1 VTQSFGATIQDRI
14 CAKSLG
20 MCTSTP
26 ILTVTDEGN
35 ENTIEQVEVETDAAN
50 ISNDHK
56 ISNKRHGDKSIASKT
71 TAGSHTVVIHGD
83 STTQSQEILALQK
96 SCQDAGDNVIVVFSD
111 IEYEG
116 GFKDKYLGKTYV
128 KEGGI
133 QPQSVKEDANKEYVD
148 GDDINEEVDE
158 SCEVHG
164 TNANIDE
171 VGITTATEIPVA
183 SRPVAIPEAERKEH
197 LAQRNAA
204 FGL

>member
-1 VTQSFGATIQDRI
+1 MTQSLGATIQDRI
-14 CAKSLG
+14 FAKSLG
-20 MCTSTP
+20 VCTSTP
-26 ILTVTDEGN
+26 ILTVIDDGN
-35 ENTIEQVEVETDAAN
+35 ENTIEQVDVETDAAKV
-50 ISNDHK
+50 IGHK
-56 ISNKRHGDKSIASKT
+56 IPNKRHGDKSIASKT

-83 STTQSQEILALQK
+83 STTQSQEILELQK

-171 VGITTATEIPVA
+171 VAITTATEIPVA
-183 SRPVAIPEAERKEH
+183 SRPVTISDAERAEY

-204 FGL
+204 FH